1 MVIHG
6 PGGVARLEP
15 AGGGRT
21 RVVVEPDDPDTYV
34 ATRSWETAY
43 DTTLVERILRVKG
56 VGWLCDELRRDED
69 PTYTSANLVG
79 PLLAHV
85 PRPQLDGARVL
96 DFGCG
101 SGASTAVLGR
111 ELPGATIVGVELLD
125 DFVAIAR
132 ARVAHHGL
140 TNVVVL
146 RSPDATALPADLG
159 RFDLVVLNGV
169 YEHLLPDERATLS
182 AALWAAVAPGGHL
195 AITETPARWWP
206 IDGHT
211 TRLPLVPLLPD
222 RLALAAARRFSPKV
236 ATDEAWEVLLRRGI
250 RGGSRRRIA
259 ADLARAGGPRPEAL
273 RPLVGDRI
281 DLWYAMGGD
290 PAPARRALRA
300 GLKGLRRVTGAEL
313 VPYLAVV
320 FRKPS

>member
-1 MVIHG
+1 MLDG
-6 PGGVARLEP
+6 PGGVARLETV
-15 AGGGRT
+15 GGGRT
-21 RVVVEPDDPDTYV
+21 RLVVEPDDPDAYV
-34 ATRSWETAY
+34 ATRSWETGY
-43 DTTLVERILRVKG
+43 DAALVERILRVKG
-56 VGWLCDELRRDED
+56 VAWLCDELRRDED
-69 PTYTSANLVG
+69 PTYTRANLVA

-85 PRPQLDGARVL
+85 TRQQLEGARIL

-132 ARVAHHGL
+132 ARAAHHGL
-140 TNVVVL
+140 SNVEVL
-146 RSPDATALPADLG
+146 RSPDATALPAGLG
-159 RFDLVVLNGV
+159 HFDLVVLNGV
-169 YEHLLPDERATLS
+169 YEHLLPVERAALS
-182 AALWAAVAPGGHL
+182 VALWAAVEPGGHL

-211 TRLPLVPLLPD
+211 TRLPLIPLLPD

-236 ATDEAWEVLLRRGI
+236 ESDEPWEVLLRRGI

-259 ADLARAGGPRPEAL
+259 ADLSRAGGPRPEVL

-281 DLWYAMGGD
+281 DLWYAMGGE

-320 FRKPS
+320 FCKPT

>member
-1 MVIHG
+1 VVLTG
-6 PGGVARLEP
+6 PGGLARLTP
-15 AGGGRT
+15 VGNGRT
-21 RVVVEPDDPDTYV
+21 TVEVESADPDTYV

-43 DTTLVERILRVKG
+43 DAELVERILRVKG
-56 VGWLCDELRRDED
+56 VAWLCDELRRDED
-69 PTYTSANLVG
+69 PTYTWANLMV

-85 PRPQLDGARVL
+85 PRQQLEGARVL

-101 SGASTAVLGR
+101 SGASTAVIGR

-140 TNVVVL
+140 ANVDVL
-146 RSPDATALPADLG
+146 RSPDATALPANLG
-159 RFDLVVLNGV
+159 RFDLVVLSGV
-169 YEHLLPDERATLS
+169 YEHLLPGERATLS
-182 AALWAAVAPGGHL
+182 AALWATVEPGGHL
-195 AITETPARWWP
+195 AVTETPARWWP

-222 RLALAAARRFSPKV
+222 RLALAFARRFSSKV
-236 ATDEAWEVLLRRGI
+236 ASDEAWEVLLRRGI

-259 ADLARAGGPRPEAL
+259 ADLARGGDPRPEVL
-273 RPLVGDRI
+273 QPLEGDRI

-290 PAPARRALRA
+290 AAPARRALRK
-300 GLKGLRRVTGAEL
+300 GLKVLRSVTGAEL
-313 VPYLAVV
+313 VPYLALV
-320 FRKPS
+320 FRKPT